1 LIHYFSGFKKE
12 EAQNMGVFI
21 KNNFMMEMSKINM
34 ISKGANWGEVKLEGN
49 KFSFLEANKRKDEE
63 DEEADD
69 SKEIFDLNVL
79 DIKNS
84 LINKKSSELT
94 LDFQLNDKK
103 DEDNIYQIK
112 FLFPSSSERLE
123 VKDKNKRERLKNT

>member
-21 KNNFMMEMSKINM
+21 KNNYMMEMSKINM